1 MPSSVPKAVLYY
13 AKDSVWSRAAL
24 LALAEKG
31 YGDDEVDRKLYL
43 RISPKGTVPALVV
56 PFKDSLAGDVE
67 SRYKAITD
75 TKALIE
81 FLDKS
86 RSPLSRTNTT
96 STAPAPSLAPA
107 TVAFSAASSTTID
120 ILHAAISPDTLM
132 FINARDDAALKTL
145 AETAVPILSGRKKA
159 LDANLANTEAQV
171 SEKVKAFWREQHTET
186 VELLGVLLDAEK
198 SDGKM
203 AFFAKAKAAWQTSV
217 KDVVEKLNK
226 NIIGPY
232 VLGDQLSLADLHL
245 CAFLQ
250 RLVVLA
256 GGSAQDDG
264 STAVGRVESAI
275 GDGFVLAKDFQVVDV
290 RRKESA
296 AVSRVA
302 GFWDAMRERVSW
314 NQVGDVL

>member
-1 MPSSVPKAVLYY
+1 MLPRVSAG
-13 AKDSVWSRAAL
+13 AAEL
-24 LALAEKG
+24 TRLRAEKG
-31 YGDDEVDRKLYL
+31 YGDDEVDRKLVDLAKGENLSLSYL

-75 TKALIE
+75 TKVRLAFVIDRAYINRGIHIQALIE

-232 VLGDQLSLADLHL
+232 VLGGIWLLIDKIMTECCSAGDQLSLADLHL

-256 GGSAQDDG
+256 G
-264 STAVGRVESAI
+264 
-275 GDGFVLAKDFQVVDV
+275 
-290 RRKESA
+290 
-296 AVSRVA
+296 
-302 GFWDAMRERVSW
+302 
-314 NQVGDVL
+314 